1 MRLWRISLLV
11 CAASLFSA
19 EAGAAG
25 PVDELRLG
33 VLAQGTGPFS
43 GDKEDGAGINVE
55 ALFRPLS
62 GLSAVGA
69 PRPHLGGSVATDGDA
84 TSHIYGGLTW
94 EQHFTPKLFL
104 DLSGGVAVH
113 NAETDFDPGDSNID
127 STKYLGC
134 RAAFRVSSDLGYRL
148 TGRLSVSLH
157 VDHISNAGLCD
168 PNEGLD
174 NAGVRLGLRF

>member
-1 MRLWRISLLV
+1 MRLSPISLIA
-11 CAASLFSA
+11 CAVSLFSA
-19 EAGAAG
+19 QAGA
-25 PVDELRLG
+25 VDEIRLG

-43 GDKEDGAGINVE
+43 GDKEDGVGLNGEV
-55 ALFRPLS
+55 LFRPLS
-62 GLSAVGA
+62 GLSAIGA
-69 PRPHLGGSVATDGDA
+69 PRPHLGVSAATDGDA
-84 TSHIYGGLTW
+84 TSQIYAGLTW

-113 NAETDFDPGDSNID
+113 DGETDFDPGDPNIG

-134 RAAFRVSSDLGYRL
+134 RALFRIASDFGYRV

-168 PNEGLD
+168 ENEGLD
-174 NAGVRLGLRF
+174 NAGVRLGVRF